1 MTGRISVRGARVH
14 NLRNVDVD
22 LPRDQL
28 VVITGPSGSGKSSLA
43 FDTIYAEGQRRYVES
58 LSVHAR
64 QSLEL
69 MARPDCDSIEGLS
82 PAIAIE
88 QHSAVRNP
96 RSTVGTITEIYDFL
110 RLLYARVG
118 AVHCYRCGRE
128 IAAHTVQQIADRV
141 LAMAAGTR
149 FIVIAPVVRGQA
161 GALDERLAEL
171 GKAGY
176 VRVAVDGV
184 LHDLSA
190 GLPAI
195 AETGQPHDVHVHVDR
210 LVVKEGMSRRLADSI
225 ELALSLADGQVWIQ
239 PVDGEVMRFSQ
250 RFACMD
256 CGVSYPELEPRLFS
270 FNSPHGACPACEGL
284 GARLLFDPARLVP
297 DAAKSL
303 REGAIAPLGK
313 RASSLKLLEAACAA
327 RGFDMDTPWK
337 KLPAAA
343 RALILHGDA
352 GAGSAAPAGDAAGDA
367 PDAHLSAGTSA
378 GTSADTSDGTSAGAS
393 DDAAPARGKKRSK
406 RKAAPAP
413 PPFEGVIALLDR
425 RLADADRKRSE
436 ADADADADAD
446 SIHDELRPYMR
457 EATCASCEGARLR
470 VEARHVTV
478 GGAALPALCAWPLD
492 QTLSFFRDL
501 TLGRQQAAIAQRL
514 LQEITGRLAFLV
526 SVGLSYLALDR
537 RAATLSGGEG
547 QRIRLATQI
556 GASLVG
562 VLYILDEPSIGLH
575 PRDTRRL
582 LDALVR
588 LRDLGNTVLVVEH
601 DADTMRAADYLV
613 DMGPGA
619 GIHGGQ
625 VVAAGVPAAV
635 LADPASLTGQYL
647 SGARSIE
654 VPQRRRRGQG
664 AITLQGVRTHNLQ
677 DVTVDLP
684 LGVLVCVT
692 GVSGSGKSSLIIDT
706 LLPALRARLVAGA
719 AGAARGALD
728 DGVFEA
734 IRGIDP
740 GHRQI
745 DRVLCVD
752 QAPIGR
758 TPRSN
763 PATYTGVFALIRER
777 FAALPESKARGYKAG
792 RYSFNVKGG
801 RCEACQ
807 GEGVLRIEM
816 NFLPDVYVEC
826 ETCRGQRFSR
836 ETLDIRYKGCNI
848 AEVLA
853 MSVDEAL
860 PFWLAVPQIRGRLEA
875 LRDVGL
881 GYLTLGQAAN
891 TLSGGEAQR
900 LKLSRELARKQAG
913 HTLYILDEPTTGL
926 HFEDVRRLLHV
937 LELLVEQ
944 GNTVL
949 VIEHDLDVIKT
960 ADHVIDMGPEGGR
973 DGGRVVATGT
983 PEDIART
990 QGSYTGAFLRG
1001 LLRG

>member
-14 NLRNVDVD
+14 NLQNVDVD
-22 LPRDQL
+22 LPRNQL

-64 QSLEL
+64 QFLEL

-96 RSTVGTITEIYDFL
+96 RSTVGTITEVHDYL

-118 AVHCYRCGRE
+118 TVHCYQCGRE

-141 LAMAAGTR
+141 LAMDAGTR
-149 FIVIAPVVRGQA
+149 FIVIAPVVRGQV
-161 GALDERLAEL
+161 GALGEKLAEL

-176 VRVAVDGV
+176 IRVAIDGM

-195 AETGQPHDVHVHVDR
+195 AEAGQPHDVHVHVDR

-225 ELALSLADGQVWIQ
+225 ELALGLADRQVWIQ
-239 PVDGEVMRFSQ
+239 PVGGEGMRFSQ
-250 RFACMD
+250 RFACME
-256 CGVSYPELEPRLFS
+256 CGISYPELEPRLFS

-284 GARLLFDPARLVP
+284 GARLLFDPARMVP
-297 DAAKSL
+297 DAEKSL
-303 REGAIAPLGK
+303 RQGALAPLGK
-313 RASSLKLLEAACAA
+313 RASHQKLLEAACAA
-327 RGFDMDTPWK
+327 RGIDIDAPWK
-337 KLPAAA
+337 KLSAAE
-343 RALILHGDA
+343 RDLVLHGDA
-352 GAGSAAPAGDAAGDA
+352 RAPGAGGADGAAGEAVSEATSDAA
-367 PDAHLSAGTSA
+367 T
-378 GTSADTSDGTSAGAS
+378 
-393 DDAAPARGKKRSK
+393 PARGKKRSK
-406 RKAAPAP
+406 RQAP
-413 PPFEGVIALLDR
+413 PEPTREPFDGVIALLER

-436 ADADADADAD
+436 SDTDTDADADAVYE
-446 SIHDELRPYMR
+446 ELRPYMR
-457 EATCASCEGARLR
+457 EATCASCDGARLR
-470 VEARHVTV
+470 IESRHVTV

-492 QTLSFFRDL
+492 QTQAFFRDL

-537 RAATLSGGEG
+537 RASTLSGGEG

-588 LRDLGNTVLVVEH
+588 LRDLGNTVVVVEH
-601 DADTMRAADYLV
+601 DAETMRAADYLV

-619 GIHGGQ
+619 GVHGGQ

-647 SGARSIE
+647 SGARAIE
-654 VPQRRRRGQG
+654 VPERRRRGQG

-684 LGVLVCVT
+684 LGVLLCVT

-728 DGVFEA
+728 DGVFDA
-734 IRGIDP
+734 IRGIE
-740 GHRQI
+740 RI

-836 ETLDIRYKGCNI
+836 ETLDVRYKGCNI
-848 AEVLA
+848 AEILA

-860 PFWLAVPQIRGRLEA
+860 PFWAAVPQIRGRLEA

-900 LKLSRELARKQAG
+900 LKLSRELARKQPG

-960 ADHVIDMGPEGGR
+960 ADHLIDMGPEGGR
-973 DGGRVVATGT
+973 DGGRVIAAGT
-983 PEDIART
+983 PEQIARA
-990 QGSYTGAFLRG
+990 QGSYTGEFLRG

>member
-1 MTGRISVRGARVH
+1 LIAMTDRISVRGARVH
-14 NLRNVDVD
+14 NLQGVDVD
-22 LPRDQL
+22 LPRNEL

-64 QSLEL
+64 QFLEL
-69 MARPDCDSIEGLS
+69 MPRPDCDSIEGLS

-96 RSTVGTITEIYDFL
+96 RSTVGTITEVHDYL
-110 RLLYARVG
+110 RLLYARIG
-118 AVHCYRCGRE
+118 TVHCYQCGRE
-128 IAAHTVQQIADRV
+128 IAAHTVQQIVDRA
-141 LAMAAGTR
+141 LAMDEGTR
-149 FIVIAPVVRGQA
+149 FIVIAPVWRGRRGDLGQT
-161 GALDERLAEL
+161 LAEL
-171 GKAGY
+171 RQAGY
-176 VRVAVDGV
+176 LRVAIDGT

-190 GLPAI
+190 GVPAL
-195 AETGQPHDVHVHVDR
+195 APEQPHDVHVQIDR
-210 LVVKEGMSRRLADSI
+210 LVVKDGVSRRLADSV
-225 ELALSLADGQVWIQ
+225 ELALGLAEGQVWIQ
-239 PVDGEVMRFSQ
+239 PVDREPMRFSQ

-256 CGVSYPELEPRLFS
+256 CGISYPELEPRLFS
-270 FNSPHGACPACEGL
+270 FNSPQGACPDCEGL
-284 GARLLFDPARLVP
+284 GARLLFDPERLVP
-297 DAAKSL
+297 DPGKSL
-303 REGAIAPLGK
+303 RQGAIAPLGTRTAGYK
-313 RASSLKLLEAACAA
+313 QLETAAAA
-327 RGFDMDTPWK
+327 HGIDVDAPWK
-337 KLPAAA
+337 KLTAAQ
-343 RALILHGDA
+343 RTLVLH
-352 GAGSAAPAGDAAGDA
+352 GSAAASGKTTIK
-367 PDAHLSAGTSA
+367 TS
-378 GTSADTSDGTSAGAS
+378 GK
-393 DDAAPARGKKRSK
+393 ARGKG
-406 RKAAPAP
+406 KAAPAAA

-425 RLADADRKRSE
+425 HLAGADRKR
-436 ADADADADAD
+436 ARADADGDGDADADADQVYE
-446 SIHDELRPYMR
+446 ELRPYMR
-457 EATCASCEGARLR
+457 EAACASCKGTRLR
-470 VEARHVTV
+470 IEARHVTV
-478 GGAALPALCAWPLD
+478 GGEPLPALSARPLD
-492 QTLSFFRDL
+492 ETLAFFQGL
-501 TLGRQQAAIAQRL
+501 TLGRQQAAIAERL
-514 LQEITGRLAFLV
+514 LQEIRGRLSFLV

-537 RAATLSGGEG
+537 RAATLSGGES

-619 GIHGGQ
+619 GKSGGR
-625 VVAAGVPAAV
+625 VVAAGKPAVV
-635 LADPASLTGQYL
+635 LANPESLTGQYL
-647 SGARSIE
+647 AGTRAIE
-654 VPQRRRRGQG
+654 VPRRRRSGQG
-664 AITLQGVRTHNLQ
+664 AITLENVRTNNLQGVS
-677 DVTVDLP
+677 VDIP

-692 GVSGSGKSSLIIDT
+692 GVSGSGKSSLVIDT
-706 LLPALRARLVAGA
+706 LLPALRARLTAGAAGAARGA

-728 DGVFEA
+728 DGVFDA
-734 IRGIDP
+734 IRGSE
-740 GHRQI
+740 RI

-826 ETCRGQRFSR
+826 ESCRGRRFSR
-836 ETLDIRYKGCNI
+836 ETLDVRYKGLNI

-853 MSVDEAL
+853 MSVDEAVT
-860 PFWLAVPQIRGRLEA
+860 FWASVHQIRGRLEA

-881 GYLTLGQAAN
+881 GYLALGQSAS

-900 LKLSRELARKQAG
+900 LKLARELARKQAG

-926 HFEDVRRLLHV
+926 HFEDVKRLLHI

-960 ADHVIDMGPEGGR
+960 ADHVIDVGPEGGR
-973 DGGRVVATGT
+973 EGGRVIATGT
-983 PEDIART
+983 PEDIARAP
-990 QGSYTGAFLRG
+990 GSYTGQFLQRVLG
-1001 LLRG
+1001 